1 MQQLTIIGNLGS
13 DAQTRTLSNGKQLM
27 TFNVA
32 VSNKQGTTWY
42 SVASNLIEGVLP
54 YLTKG
59 RQVYV
64 QGRPEFKVYNGT
76 PDISLYAD
84 HIELVG
90 RGEEKPSEEKKELE
104 VF

>member
-1 MQQLTIIGNLGS
+1 MTQLTIIGNLGS
-13 DAQTRTLSNGKQLM
+13 DAQTRTLANGKQLM

-32 VSNKQGTTWY
+32 VSTKNSTVWY

-76 PDISLYAD
+76 PDISVYAD

-90 RGEEKPSEEKKELE
+90 RGEEKPNEEKKEEE